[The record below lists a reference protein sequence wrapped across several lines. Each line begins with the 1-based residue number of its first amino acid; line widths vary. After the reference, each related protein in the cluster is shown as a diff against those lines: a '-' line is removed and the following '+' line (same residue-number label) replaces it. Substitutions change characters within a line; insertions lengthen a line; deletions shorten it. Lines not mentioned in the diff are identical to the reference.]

1 MNLNKIRNLFNK
13 MEKKNNV
20 AASHAT
26 NGVCYACPVVVA
38 HTCILT
44 NAAASPDV

>member
-1 MNLNKIRNLFNK
+1 MNLNKIRNLFN

-20 AASHAT
+20 AASRAT
-26 NGVCYACPVVVA
+26 NGVCYACPVAVA

-44 NAAASPDV
+44 NAAASLDV